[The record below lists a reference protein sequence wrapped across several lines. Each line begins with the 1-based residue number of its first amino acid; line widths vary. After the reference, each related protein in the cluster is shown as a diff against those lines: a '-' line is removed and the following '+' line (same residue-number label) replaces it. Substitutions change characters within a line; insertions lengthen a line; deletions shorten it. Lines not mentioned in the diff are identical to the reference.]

1 MIWSKLIFWSLFWL
15 STFTLNWHTN
25 GVLNLFSLNIW
36 LLRTRINVDV
46 YIFWSTTHQ
55 NDVCQLSSLIGLLQ
69 IILLIFIFLVQKTKL
84 CKLYSFFLLHHRPS
98 IITSDHLTTKYNTQ
112 HNMACSIDTFGPLW
126 LIFFY
131 LSLFYGCCRS
141 NVPLQCDSNKIGQPC
156 FSCALIFVHSWRS
169 LILQRYSQF
178 DTFVLIRVVQN
189 TWNT

>member
-36 LLRTRINVDV
+36 FLRTRINVDV
-46 YIFWSTTHQ
+46 YTFWSTTHQ

-84 CKLYSFFLLHHRPS
+84 CKLYSFFVAPS
-98 IITSDHLTTKYNTQ
+98 TIDNYFWSFNYKIQYSTQ
-112 HNMACSIDTFGPLW
+112 YG
-126 LIFFY
+126 LINWYFWPSLAYFFY